1 MGLASHLAN
10 HLAGAVLRSPARW
23 VEGLRAAWA
32 LRSLTWLSQAPYL
45 PLPDRTYLR
54 WRSLTAY
61 GDSSAQVPSAD
72 LLLFLTW
79 RAAYRRSRK
88 RNIR

>member
-1 MGLASHLAN
+1 VGLAK
-10 HLAGAVLRSPARW
+10 AVLRSPARW
-23 VEGLRAAWA
+23 VEALRAAWA
-32 LRSLTWLSQAPYL
+32 LRSLTWFSQAPYL

-61 GDSSAQVPSAD
+61 GDSSALVPRAD
-72 LLLFLTW
+72 LMLYLKW

-88 RNIR
+88 RSNR

>member
-1 MGLASHLAN
+1 MGLVK
-10 HLAGAVLRSPARW
+10 AVLRSPARW

-32 LRSLTWLSQAPYL
+32 LRSLTWFSQAPYL

-61 GDSSAQVPSAD
+61 GDSSAQVPSVD

-88 RNIR
+88 RTNR

>member
-1 MGLASHLAN
+1 MGLVK
-10 HLAGAVLRSPARW
+10 AVLRSPARW

-32 LRSLTWLSQAPYL
+32 LRSLTWFSQAPYL

-61 GDSSAQVPSAD
+61 GDSSAPVPSAD
-72 LLLFLTW
+72 LLLYLTW

-88 RNIR
+88 RANR